1 VYRIG
6 RLTCCPPFASPR
18 ALDDVGV
25 ASVTGVPTWQVGS
38 ERLWWRVVLVEFD
51 IRHLYIS
58 PGHNFFGHHGKE
70 PSDHP
75 IQEVDQIHCV
85 AGQGI
90 KGDRFFGYRENYKGQ
105 ITFFAEEVYD
115 ELCAKLGIWDRQ
127 PGVFRRNV
135 ITRGVTLNDLI
146 GQTFE
151 VQGVQFFGHEESR
164 PCYWMDR
171 TFGRGAE
178 AALKGK
184 GGLRASIIRDGILQ
198 KTRNSKCELLNG
210 AAAEN
215 AD

>member
-1 VYRIG
+1 V
-6 RLTCCPPFASPR
+6 
-18 ALDDVGV
+18 
-25 ASVTGVPTWQVGS
+25 
-38 ERLWWRVVLVEFD
+38 VVLVEFD

-58 PGHNFFGHHGKE
+58 PGHNFFGHHGVE

-75 IQEVDQIHCV
+75 IQEVDQIDCV
-85 AGQGI
+85 ADKGI

-115 ELCAKLGIWDRQ
+115 ELCAKLGIWDRS

-135 ITRGVTLNDLI
+135 ITRGVVLNELI

-151 VQGVQFFGHEESR
+151 VQGVQFLGREESR

-171 TFGRGAE
+171 AFGPGAE

-184 GGLRASIIRDGILQ
+184 GGLRACIIRDGILRRR
-198 KTRNSKCELLNG
+198 KTRN
-210 AAAEN
+210 A
-215 AD
+215 

>member
-1 VYRIG
+1 M
-6 RLTCCPPFASPR
+6 
-18 ALDDVGV
+18 
-25 ASVTGVPTWQVGS
+25 
-38 ERLWWRVVLVEFD
+38 VLAEFD

-58 PGHNFFGHHGKE
+58 PGHNFFGHHGRE

-75 IQEVDQIHCV
+75 VQEVEQILCV

-90 KGDRFFGYRENYKGQ
+90 KGDRFFGYRDDYKGQ

-115 ELCAKLGIWDRQ
+115 ELCAKLGIWDRL

-151 VQGVQFFGHEESR
+151 VQGVQFFGREESR

-171 TFGRGAE
+171 AFGPGAE

-184 GGLRASIIRDGILQ
+184 GGLRASILRDGILQ
-198 KTRNSKCELLNG
+198 KTRNAGQKTRNPDSGLRNEG
-210 AAAEN
+210 
-215 AD
+215 